1 VSLVAAEQYGR
12 SLSDNWQLLSAH
24 VLPSAFIAAMIGSE
38 KNTVSRSAALAP
50 KYRSGTV
57 TNLYSIDS
65 DDSGTT
71 NPTE

>member
-1 VSLVAAEQYGR
+1 MIAAEQYGR

-24 VLPSAFIAAMIGSE
+24 VMPNAFFAAIIASE
-38 KNTVSRSAALAP
+38 KNTGSTRSAALAP